1 MPLERGVCWE
11 ESHREEPT
19 LQLPGHAGASQP
31 GPELWGV
38 ASVTRALKSPWNN
51 SSELWERAREPGENW
66 GKKTVGDLA
75 DTPSRM
81 QVHWD
86 PCTTSLQ
93 TITPK
98 APSKIQTGP
107 NSCLAHLDPGDLGIK
122 VSGHGWRGSTAKGRQ
137 GGASIPWEW
146 VLEAA
151 SLPGGII
158 LSRHFLVQSKTHS
171 INHSA
176 PPHSIFLQH
185 PTSLQPFPPFPG
197 NNEIRTILI
206 PLLASPWDP
215 GAVPGQVAQPF
226 PPGSACPGLQQPAA
240 ASLERNPPGLN
251 LLHPRESSRLSRFYP
266 VFNYCHLLFPA
277 PGAARA
283 VWWLSG
289 SG

>member
-107 NSCLAHLDPGDLGIK
+107 NSCLAHLDPGHLGIK
-122 VSGHGWRGSTAKGRQ
+122 VSGHGWRAGREVPASHGNGSWK
-137 GGASIPWEW
+137 
-146 VLEAA
+146 
-151 SLPGGII
+151 
-158 LSRHFLVQSKTHS
+158 
-171 INHSA
+171 
-176 PPHSIFLQH
+176 
-185 PTSLQPFPPFPG
+185 
-197 NNEIRTILI
+197 
-206 PLLASPWDP
+206 
-215 GAVPGQVAQPF
+215 
-226 PPGSACPGLQQPAA
+226 
-240 ASLERNPPGLN
+240 
-251 LLHPRESSRLSRFYP
+251 LHPCQEGSSSPDTSSCRAKP
-266 VFNYCHLLFPA
+266 VP
-277 PGAARA
+277 
-283 VWWLSG
+283 
-289 SG
+289 